1 MLSAL
6 TLLMDVSYGWG
17 FRLSPETVRYAWLA
31 RYRAI
36 ANSSFAQT
44 SLTPEQRELGSI
56 IEESS
61 SVLLQVIND
70 ILDYS
75 KLSSGIFSISSDTA
89 VSIPN
94 LSEYPQNSS
103 FKSC

>member
-1 MLSAL
+1 MYVIGGE
-6 TLLMDVSYGWG
+6 VSISVDQSLISW
-17 FRLSPETVRYAWLA
+17 F
-31 RYRAI
+31 
-36 ANSSFAQT
+36 QT

-75 KLSSGIFSISSDTA
+75 KLSSGVFSISTDVP
-89 VSIPN
+89 VSIPVLSKN
-94 LSEYPQNSS
+94 LPNN
-103 FKSC
+103 

>member
-6 TLLMDVSYGWG
+6 TLLMDVSYGWE
-17 FRLSPETVRYAWLA
+17 FRLSPGTMRYAWLT
-31 RYRAI
+31 RCRAI

-44 SLTPEQRELGSI
+44 SLTPEQRELGTMM
-56 IEESS
+56 EESGS
-61 SVLLQVIND
+61 ILLQVIND

-94 LSEYPQNSS
+94 LGEYPQNSS
-103 FKSC
+103 LKSC